1 MINHDIYKETG
12 RYAHSKEKNK
22 LTETVPEKDLTDL
35 LGNDFKTINLQ
46 ILKQENM

>member
-1 MINHDIYKETG
+1 MTYTKKQEGMPIQRK
-12 RYAHSKEKNK
+12 KNK